1 MLDDKMFENNM
12 QEKEIHLRD
21 YLRVVAKHRGL
32 IISFVIVVTAI
43 VALVTFSATPQYL
56 ASSKVLME
64 KANNNTLTDGYA
76 ANFRDPEFFETQFQ
90 LIKSRQV
97 ARRVVDILGLENS
110 SLTGTSDTGNSSPV
124 QMVKT
129 WLIEAKNSLLGS
141 DPVEDES
148 SAGLRSEAD
157 RLADEIRDN
166 IRVSPVRDSRIVAI
180 SYPSANPEFAALI
193 VNTVVKAYTETSLE
207 MKMAATRQTLEWMTK
222 KTESER
228 LKLEK
233 SEKELQTYMRTN
245 NLVTLENRIAVL
257 PQKLSQISSELV
269 TAQNKRQKLEGL
281 YRKVKSVAGSPDA
294 AESVLGISN
303 GATLQILR
311 DQILKAEQYIREL
324 SAKYGAKHPTMIKAK
339 GDLEILQNKKQQE
352 ISRLTGSVKDEFE
365 LAVAEENNL
374 RQQLEQ
380 TKAEAHNL
388 NEKFIQYEA
397 FQREMDTNRQL
408 YDTLMMKMKEQNI
421 TGEIQPVNLWV
432 VEQAEVPVIPFKP
445 NKKKNL
451 VLAFIVSL
459 FGGIGLAFFVE
470 YLDQSIKYPEETE
483 QALGFPVL
491 GMVPLLKG
499 KEGNIDTVMKDLP
512 RSAAAENYRSLRT
525 SVMLSSSNQPPRK
538 ILVTSPEAGAG
549 KSTTA
554 INLAVAMAQSG
565 KKVLLIDAD
574 MRKPRLHKIF
584 KIKPEKGLSSY
595 LAGISRNDVMFQ
607 SPIENLFFMPA
618 GPVPPNPSELLVSD
632 SLNQLLSQVDAKVD
646 FIVCDSPPLQSV
658 VDARILSQVFDGT
671 ILVVKG
677 KQTTFEQARKSL
689 RQLNDVNA
697 QILGVLIN
705 GIELKKNDYYY
716 ANYYGTY
723 GDEPTS

>member
-1 MLDDKMFENNM
+1 MLEDKMFENNM

-32 IISFVIVVTAI
+32 IISFVIVITAV
-43 VALVTFSATPQYL
+43 VALITFSTTPQYL

-64 KANNNTLTDGYA
+64 KANNNTLTDGYSG
-76 ANFRDPEFFETQFQ
+76 NFRDPEFFETQFQ

-97 ARRVVDILGLENS
+97 ARRVVDILGLDNS
-110 SLTGTSDTGNSSPV
+110 ALAANNDSDSSSPV
-124 QMVKT
+124 QMVKQ
-129 WLIEAKNSLLGS
+129 WLTEAKNSLLGS
-141 DPVEDES
+141 DPVDDEA
-148 SAGLRSEAD
+148 SAGSRSAAD
-157 RLADEIRDN
+157 ILADEIRDN
-166 IRVSPVRDSRIVAI
+166 IRVSPVRDSRIVSI

-269 TAQNKRQKLEGL
+269 IAQNKRQKLEGL
-281 YRKVKSVAGSPDA
+281 FRKVKSVAGSPDA

-311 DQILKAEQYIREL
+311 DQILKAEQHIREL

-408 YDTLMMKMKEQNI
+408 YDTLMMRMKEQNI

-445 NKKKNL
+445 NKKKSL

-491 GMVPLLKG
+491 GMVPLLKN

-525 SVMLSSSNQPPRK
+525 SVMLSASNQPPRR

-595 LAGISRNDVMFQ
+595 LAGINRNDVMLQ

-632 SLNQLLSQVDAKVD
+632 SLNQLLTQVDGKVD

-697 QILGVLIN
+697 QVLGVLIN